1 MRIHFISIGGS
12 IMHNLAIALHK
23 KGYKVTGSD
32 DEIFEPAK
40 SRLEKYNLL
49 PQHTGWDDSKITAD
63 IDAIILG
70 MHAKDDN
77 PEMKKALNLGLKIYS
92 FPEFMYENNKNK
104 KRIVIAGSHGKT
116 TITAMVMHSLSKL
129 GFDFDYMV
137 GSGITGF
144 EDSVRLSENA
154 PWIVLEGD
162 EYLTSALDK
171 RPKFLWYKPE
181 VALISGIAWDHMNVF
196 PTYEIYMRQFLDFM
210 NSMPDQAS
218 LVYCN
223 QDQDL
228 VKIVAQVQHLKK
240 IPYGMPEFRLQNN
253 KFSLI
258 SDGKAIPLSVFG
270 SHNLMNIEGA
280 ALVCK
285 ELGIDKNDFFN
296 AISDFK
302 GAGKRLEVIFENENI
317 IAFRDFAHAPSKVKA
332 TIEGIRIQYPDKK
345 VIACLELHTY
355 SSLNKNFL
363 PQYSGSV
370 DKADEMFIYINP
382 EEVKLKRL
390 EELDLQSIKTSFNRP
405 DINVFFNLEDLKTV
419 MSQFNYRNSI
429 ILMMSSGSFN
439 GWDIKDFF
447 SKLS

>member
-1 MRIHFISIGGS
+1 MNIHFISIGGS

-40 SRLEKYNLL
+40 SRLDKYGLL
-49 PQHTGWDDSKITAD
+49 PRKTGWDESKITSD
-63 IDAIILG
+63 TDAIILG

-77 PEMKKALNLGLKIYS
+77 PEMKKAMALGLKIYS

-116 TITAMVMHSLSKL
+116 TITAMVMHALSKL
-129 GFDFDYMV
+129 GYDFDYMV
-137 GSGITGF
+137 GSGIAGF

-154 PWIVLEGD
+154 PWIIMEGD

-171 RPKFLWYKPE
+171 KPKFLWYKPE

-196 PTYEIYMRQFLDFM
+196 PTYDIYMQQFLDFM
-210 NSMPDQAS
+210 NSMPEKAS

-223 QDQDL
+223 QDNDL
-228 VKIVAQVQHLKK
+228 VNLVAKCPHLKR
-240 IPYGMPEFRLQNN
+240 IPYGMPEFRLVNN

-258 SDGKAIPLSVFG
+258 SGSEEIPLNVFG

-280 ALVCK
+280 ALVCN
-285 ELGIDKNDFFN
+285 ELGIDKNDFFH

-302 GAGKRLEVIFENENI
+302 GAGKRLEVVLENDKL

-332 TIEGIRIQYPDKK
+332 TIEGIRIQYPDRK

-355 SSLNKNFL
+355 SSLNKDFL
-363 PQYSGSV
+363 PQYKHSA

-390 EELDLQSIKTSFNRP
+390 EELDSEKIKISFGRT
-405 DINVFFNLEDLKTV
+405 DVKVFFDLEELKTE
-419 MSQFNYRNSI
+419 MKKLNYNNSI
-429 ILMMSSGSFN
+429 LLIMSSGSFN

-447 SKLS
+447 NKLS

>member
-1 MRIHFISIGGS
+1 MNIHFISIGGA

-23 KGYKVTGSD
+23 KGYQVTGSD

-40 SRLEKYNLL
+40 SRLEKYGLL
-49 PQHTGWDDSKITAD
+49 PPKTGWYEDKITSE

-77 PEMKKALNLGLKIYS
+77 PEMKKAMELGLKIYS

-116 TITAMVMHSLSKL
+116 TITAMVMHALSKL
-129 GFDFDYMV
+129 GYDFDYMV
-137 GSGITGF
+137 GSGIAGF
-144 EDSVRLSENA
+144 DDSVRLSENA
-154 PWIVLEGD
+154 PWIVMEGD

-196 PTYEIYMRQFLDFM
+196 PTYEIYVQQFLDFM
-210 NSMPDQAS
+210 NSMPENAS
-218 LVYCN
+218 VVYCN
-223 QDQDL
+223 QDSDL
-228 VKIVAQVQHLKK
+228 VEIVNKCNHLKR
-240 IPYGMPEFRLQNN
+240 IPYGMPEFRLINN

-258 SDGKAIPLSVFG
+258 DGKNLIPLEVFG

-280 ALVCK
+280 ALVCR
-285 ELGIDKNDFFN
+285 ELGIQKEDFFH
-296 AISDFK
+296 AISDFR
-302 GAGKRLEVIFENENI
+302 GAGKRLEVMLENDRFI
-317 IAFRDFAHAPSKVKA
+317 VFRDFAHAPSKVKA
-332 TIEGIRIQYPDKK
+332 TIEGIRIQYPDRK
-345 VIACLELHTY
+345 VIACLELHTF
-355 SSLNKNFL
+355 SSLNKEFL
-363 PQYSGSV
+363 PQYAGSA

-390 EELDLQSIKTSFNRP
+390 DTLDAEMIKKCFGRK
-405 DINVFFNLEDLKTV
+405 DIKVFFDLDELKANLKLLEYT
-419 MSQFNYRNSI
+419 NSI
-429 ILMMSSGSFN
+429 ILMMSSGSYG
-439 GWDIKDFF
+439 GWNISYFF